1 MLDVS
6 GPVERTG
13 KARGTDLLD
22 GTVTLP
28 LIVAAE
34 ADPSIREADLRA
46 LDAAAAERALR
57 PHRRDRCPRPGALAG
72 PGAGRE
78 AKAELDGDAF
88 DPEQRQLLGLVAD
101 GVVQRYS

>member
-1 MLDVS
+1 MS

-22 GTVTLP
+22 GTATLP

-34 ADPSIREADLRA
+34 DDSSLREVDLRSA
-46 LDAAAAERALR
+46 RRRLRRATLR
-57 PHRRDRCPRPGALAG
+57 THRRDRGPRPGPRASVELVAT
-72 PGAGRE
+72 
-78 AKAELDGDAF
+78 AKAQLDGDAF
-88 DPEQRQLLGLVAD
+88 DGEQRQLLGLVAD